1 MKLASPLKRLLIGRP
16 LKSSEAGEQK
26 LGKLKALAVLSSDAL
41 SSIAYGTE
49 QILLVLVA
57 VSAAAMWYSIPIALC
72 VLVLLFA
79 LNLSYKQIIHSY
91 PHGGGAYVVSREN
104 LGKNAGLVAGGSLLV
119 DYMLTVAVSISSG
132 TDAIVSAVPSL
143 FPFAVPIAVFLVIVV
158 TIINLRGITESAS
171 ILAIPVYL
179 FVFSIVVL
187 ILTGI
192 IKVLLGMDATHET
205 ASIGTHVQGVT
216 LFLLLRAFASGSASL
231 TGIEA
236 ISNAVPL
243 FKKPQAKNAAKTL
256 TIMATILGF
265 FFLGITVLAF
275 VYGTVPEIK
284 VTVLSQIAE
293 NVFGR
298 NFMFYFIQ
306 ATTALILVLAAN
318 TGFSA
323 FPLLAFNLAKDK
335 YMPRMYLA
343 RGDRLGY
350 SNGIITLAVG
360 SILLIILFKGK
371 TELLVP
377 LYSVGVFIPFTLS
390 QTGMIIKWWKER
402 SEGWH
407 KKLATNLL
415 GAIIS
420 FTVLI
425 VLFLT
430 RIDSVWP
437 VFIFLPIMIFVF
449 HRTRS
454 HYIKLKRQLRV
465 DESMDIDV
473 SDFKG
478 NVVIVAVSDTTKVVE
493 GALKYAKSIGDT
505 VIAVHVSI
513 DRMQGKEFVERWNR
527 IHPEVRVAHL
537 YSTYRSISEPLMK
550 FIDTAKQKA
559 DHDNYSLTV
568 LIPQFIP
575 KKGWQ
580 NLLHNQT
587 SLMIRTRLMM
597 QRDVIVATYPYHLK
611 E

>member
-1 MKLASPLKRLLIGRP
+1 MASPLKRLLIGRP
-16 LKSSEAGEQK
+16 LKSTEAGEQK

-49 QILLVLVA
+49 QILLVLVT
-57 VSAAAMWYSIPIALC
+57 VSAAAMWYSLPIALC
-72 VLVLLFA
+72 VLILLFA
-79 LNLSYKQIIHSY
+79 LNLSYKQIIYSY

-119 DYMLTVAVSISSG
+119 DYMLTVAVSVSSG
-132 TDAIVSAVPSL
+132 TDAIISAVPSL
-143 FPFAVPIAVFLVIVV
+143 FPFAVPIAVVLVIGV

-179 FVFSIVVL
+179 FVFSIIVL
-187 ILTGI
+187 IFTGL
-192 IKVLLGMDATHET
+192 IKLMLGIDATHET
-205 ASIGTHVQGVT
+205 ASVGTHVQGVT
-216 LFLLLRAFASGSASL
+216 VFLLLRAFASGSASL

-256 TIMATILGF
+256 TIMASLLGF

-275 VYGTVPEIK
+275 MYGTVPELK

-350 SNGIITLAVG
+350 SNGIITLAIG
-360 SILLIILFKGK
+360 SIVLIILFKGK

-390 QTGMIIKWWKER
+390 QSGMIIKWWRER
-402 SEGWH
+402 SEGWK
-407 KKLATNLL
+407 KKLAANLL

-430 RIDSVWP
+430 RIESVWP
-437 VFIFLPIMIFVF
+437 VFIFLPIMIYVF

-454 HYIKLKRQLRV
+454 HYVKLGPQLRV
-465 DESMDIDV
+465 DETMDLDV
-473 SDFKG
+473 PDFKG
-478 NVVIVAVSDTTKVVE
+478 NAVIVAVSDTTKVVE

-505 VIAVHVSI
+505 VIAVHVSV
-513 DRMQGKEFVERWNR
+513 DREQGKEFVERWNR
-527 IHPEVRVAHL
+527 VHPEVRIAHL

-559 DHDNYSLTV
+559 DQDNYSLTV

-575 KKGWQ
+575 KKGWE
-580 NLLHNQT
+580 NILHNQT

-597 QRDVIVATYPYHLK
+597 KRDVVVATYPYHLK

>member
-1 MKLASPLKRLLIGRP
+1 MASPLKRLLIGRP
-16 LKSSEAGEQK
+16 LKSTEAGEQK

-49 QILLVLVA
+49 QILLVLVT
-57 VSAAAMWYSIPIALC
+57 VSAAAMWYSLPIALC
-72 VLVLLFA
+72 VLILLFA
-79 LNLSYKQIIHSY
+79 LNLSYKQIIYSY

-119 DYMLTVAVSISSG
+119 DYMLTVAVSVSSG
-132 TDAIVSAVPSL
+132 TDAIISAIPSL
-143 FPFAVPIAVFLVIVV
+143 FPFAVPIAVVLVIGV

-179 FVFSIVVL
+179 FVFSIIVL
-187 ILTGI
+187 IFTGL
-192 IKVLLGMDATHET
+192 IKLMLGIDATHET
-205 ASIGTHVQGVT
+205 ASVGTHVQGVT
-216 LFLLLRAFASGSASL
+216 VFLLLRAFASGSASL
-231 TGIEA
+231 TGVEA

-256 TIMATILGF
+256 TIMASLLGF

-275 VYGTVPEIK
+275 MYGTVPELK

-350 SNGIITLAVG
+350 SNGIITLAIG
-360 SILLIILFKGK
+360 SIVLIILFKGK

-390 QTGMIIKWWKER
+390 QSGMIIKWWRER
-402 SEGWH
+402 SEGWK
-407 KKLATNLL
+407 KKLAANLL

-430 RIDSVWP
+430 RIESVWP
-437 VFIFLPIMIFVF
+437 VFIFLPIMIYVF

-454 HYIKLKRQLRV
+454 HYVKLGPQLRV
-465 DESMDIDV
+465 DETMDLDV
-473 SDFKG
+473 PDFKG
-478 NVVIVAVSDTTKVVE
+478 NAVIVAVSDTTKVVE

-505 VIAVHVSI
+505 VIAVHVSV
-513 DRMQGKEFVERWNR
+513 DREQGKEFVERWNR
-527 IHPEVRVAHL
+527 VHPEVRIAHL

-559 DHDNYSLTV
+559 DQDNYSLTV

-575 KKGWQ
+575 KKGWE
-580 NLLHNQT
+580 NILHNQT

-597 QRDVIVATYPYHLK
+597 KRDVVVATYPYHLK

>member
-1 MKLASPLKRLLIGRP
+1 MASPLKRLLIGRP
-16 LKSSEAGEQK
+16 LKSTEAGEQK

-49 QILLVLVA
+49 QILLVLVT
-57 VSAAAMWYSIPIALC
+57 VSATAMWYSLPIALC
-72 VLVLLFA
+72 VLILLFA
-79 LNLSYKQIIHSY
+79 LNLSYKQIIYSY

-119 DYMLTVAVSISSG
+119 DYMLTVAVSVSSG
-132 TDAIVSAVPSL
+132 TDAIISAVPSL
-143 FPFAVPIAVFLVIVV
+143 FPFAVPIAVVLVIGV

-179 FVFSIVVL
+179 FVFSIIVL
-187 ILTGI
+187 IFTGL
-192 IKVLLGMDATHET
+192 IKLMLGIDATHET
-205 ASIGTHVQGVT
+205 ASVGTHVQGVT
-216 LFLLLRAFASGSASL
+216 VFLLLRAFASGSASL

-256 TIMATILGF
+256 TIMASLLGF

-275 VYGTVPEIK
+275 MYGTVPELK

-350 SNGIITLAVG
+350 SNGIITLAIG
-360 SILLIILFKGK
+360 SIVLIILFKGK

-390 QTGMIIKWWKER
+390 QSGMIIKWWRER
-402 SEGWH
+402 SEGWK
-407 KKLATNLL
+407 KKLAANLL

-430 RIDSVWP
+430 RIESVWP
-437 VFIFLPIMIFVF
+437 VFIFLPIMIYVF

-454 HYIKLKRQLRV
+454 HYVKLGPQLRV
-465 DESMDIDV
+465 DETMDLDV
-473 SDFKG
+473 PDFKG
-478 NVVIVAVSDTTKVVE
+478 NAVIVAVSDTTKVVE

-505 VIAVHVSI
+505 VIAVHVSV
-513 DRMQGKEFVERWNR
+513 DREQGKEFVERWNR
-527 IHPEVRVAHL
+527 VHPEVRIAHL

-559 DHDNYSLTV
+559 DQDNYSLTV

-575 KKGWQ
+575 KKGWE
-580 NLLHNQT
+580 NILHNQT

-597 QRDVIVATYPYHLK
+597 KRDVVVATYPYHLK

>member
-1 MKLASPLKRLLIGRP
+1 MASPLKRLLIGRP
-16 LKSSEAGEQK
+16 LKSTEAGEQK

-49 QILLVLVA
+49 QILLVLVT
-57 VSAAAMWYSIPIALC
+57 VSAAAMWYSLPIALC
-72 VLVLLFA
+72 VLILLFA
-79 LNLSYKQIIHSY
+79 LNLSYKQIIYSY

-119 DYMLTVAVSISSG
+119 DYMLTVAVSVSSG
-132 TDAIVSAVPSL
+132 TDAIISAIPSL
-143 FPFAVPIAVFLVIVV
+143 FPFAVPIAVVLVIGV

-179 FVFSIVVL
+179 FVFSIIVL
-187 ILTGI
+187 IFTGL
-192 IKVLLGMDATHET
+192 IKLMLGIDATHET
-205 ASIGTHVQGVT
+205 ASVGTHIQGVT
-216 LFLLLRAFASGSASL
+216 VFLLLRAFASGSASL

-256 TIMATILGF
+256 TIMASLLGF

-275 VYGTVPEIK
+275 MYGTVPELK

-306 ATTALILVLAAN
+306 STTALILVLAAN

-350 SNGIITLAVG
+350 SNGIITLAIG
-360 SILLIILFKGK
+360 SIVLIILFKGK

-390 QTGMIIKWWKER
+390 QSGMIIKWWRER
-402 SEGWH
+402 SEGWK
-407 KKLATNLL
+407 KKLAANLL

-430 RIDSVWP
+430 RIESVWP
-437 VFIFLPIMIFVF
+437 VFIFLPIMIYVF

-454 HYIKLKRQLRV
+454 HYVKLGPQLRV
-465 DESMDIDV
+465 DETMDLDV
-473 SDFKG
+473 PDFKG
-478 NVVIVAVSDTTKVVE
+478 NAVIVAVSDTTKVVE

-505 VIAVHVSI
+505 VIAVHVSV
-513 DRMQGKEFVERWNR
+513 DREQGKEFVERWNR
-527 IHPEVRVAHL
+527 VHPEVRIAHL

-559 DHDNYSLTV
+559 DQDNYSLTV

-575 KKGWQ
+575 KKGWE
-580 NLLHNQT
+580 NILHNQT

-597 QRDVIVATYPYHLK
+597 KRDVVVATYPYHLK

>member
-1 MKLASPLKRLLIGRP
+1 MASPLKRLLIGRP
-16 LKSSEAGEQK
+16 LKSTEAGEQK

-49 QILLVLVA
+49 QILLVLVT
-57 VSAAAMWYSIPIALC
+57 VSAAAMWYSLPIALC
-72 VLVLLFA
+72 VLILLFA
-79 LNLSYKQIIHSY
+79 LNLSYKQIIYSY

-119 DYMLTVAVSISSG
+119 DYMLTVAVSVSSG
-132 TDAIVSAVPSL
+132 TDAIISAIPSL
-143 FPFAVPIAVFLVIVV
+143 FPFAVPIAVVLVIGV

-179 FVFSIVVL
+179 FVFSIIVL
-187 ILTGI
+187 IFTGL
-192 IKVLLGMDATHET
+192 IKLMLGIDATHET
-205 ASIGTHVQGVT
+205 ASVGTHVQGVT
-216 LFLLLRAFASGSASL
+216 VFLLLRAFASGSASL

-256 TIMATILGF
+256 TIMASLLGF

-275 VYGTVPEIK
+275 MYGTVPELK

-350 SNGIITLAVG
+350 SNGIITLAIG
-360 SILLIILFKGK
+360 SIVLIILFKGK

-390 QTGMIIKWWKER
+390 QSGMIIKWWRER
-402 SEGWH
+402 SEGWK
-407 KKLATNLL
+407 KKLAANLL

-430 RIDSVWP
+430 RIESVWP
-437 VFIFLPIMIFVF
+437 VFIFLPIMIYVF

-454 HYIKLKRQLRV
+454 HYVKLGPQLRV
-465 DESMDIDV
+465 DETMDLDV
-473 SDFKG
+473 PDFKG
-478 NVVIVAVSDTTKVVE
+478 NAVIVAVSDTTKVVE

-505 VIAVHVSI
+505 VIAVHVSV
-513 DRMQGKEFVERWNR
+513 DREQGKEFVERWNR
-527 IHPEVRVAHL
+527 VHPEVRIAHL

-559 DHDNYSLTV
+559 DQDNYSLTV

-575 KKGWQ
+575 KKGWE
-580 NLLHNQT
+580 NILHNQT

-597 QRDVIVATYPYHLK
+597 KRDVVVATYPYHLK

>member
-1 MKLASPLKRLLIGRP
+1 MASPLKRLLIGRP

-49 QILLVLVA
+49 QILIVLVT
-57 VSAAAMWYSIPIALC
+57 VSAAAMWYSLPIALC
-72 VLVLLFA
+72 VLILLFA
-79 LNLSYKQIIHSY
+79 LNLSYKQIIYSY

-119 DYMLTVAVSISSG
+119 DYMLTVAVSVSSG
-132 TDAIVSAVPSL
+132 ADAIISAFPSL
-143 FPFAVPIAVFLVIVV
+143 YPFVIPIAVVLVILV
-158 TIINLRGITESAS
+158 TVINLRGITESAS
-171 ILAIPVYL
+171 ILAVPVYL
-179 FVFSIVVL
+179 FVFSIIVL
-187 ILTGI
+187 IFTGVF
-192 IKVLLGMDATHET
+192 KLLMGIDATHE
-205 ASIGTHVQGVT
+205 AAAVGTNVQGVT
-216 LFLLLRAFASGSASL
+216 IFLLLRAFASGSASL

-236 ISNAVPL
+236 ISNAIPL
-243 FKKPQAKNAAKTL
+243 FKKPRAKNAAKTL
-256 TIMATILGF
+256 AIMASLLGF
-265 FFLGITVLAF
+265 FFLGITVLA
-275 VYGTVPEIK
+275 VAYGTVPELK
-284 VTVLSQIAE
+284 VTVLSQIAA

-343 RGDRLGY
+343 KGDRLGY
-350 SNGIITLAVG
+350 SNGIVTLAIG
-360 SILLIILFKGK
+360 SIVLIILFHGK

-390 QTGMIIKWWKER
+390 QTGMIVKWWKER
-402 SEGWH
+402 PTGWR
-407 KKLATNLL
+407 KKLGANLL
-415 GAIIS
+415 GAVIS
-420 FTVLI
+420 FTVLV

-430 RIDSVWP
+430 RIESVWP
-437 VFIFLPIMIFVF
+437 VFIFMPILIFVF
-449 HRTRS
+449 HKTRH
-454 HYIKLKRQLRV
+454 HYVKLGPQLRV
-465 DESMDIDV
+465 DGVMDLP
-473 SDFKG
+473 DFKG
-478 NVVIVAVSDTTKVVE
+478 NAVIVAVSDTTKVVE

-505 VIAVHVSI
+505 VIAVHVSV
-513 DRMQGKEFVERWNR
+513 DKAQGKEVIDRWHS
-527 IHPEVRVAHL
+527 IHPEIRIAHL

-559 DHDNYSLTV
+559 DQDNYSLTV

-580 NLLHNQT
+580 NVLHNQT
-587 SLMIRTRLMM
+587 SLLIRTKLLMKK
-597 QRDVIVATYPYHLK
+597 DVVVATYPYHLK

>member
-1 MKLASPLKRLLIGRP
+1 
-16 LKSSEAGEQK
+16 
-26 LGKLKALAVLSSDAL
+26 
-41 SSIAYGTE
+41 
-49 QILLVLVA
+49 
-57 VSAAAMWYSIPIALC
+57 
-72 VLVLLFA
+72 
-79 LNLSYKQIIHSY
+79 
-91 PHGGGAYVVSREN
+91 
-104 LGKNAGLVAGGSLLV
+104 
-119 DYMLTVAVSISSG
+119 MLTVAVSVSSG
-132 TDAIVSAVPSL
+132 TDAIISAVPSL
-143 FPFAVPIAVFLVIVV
+143 FPFAVPIAVVLVIGV

-179 FVFSIVVL
+179 FVFSIIVL
-187 ILTGI
+187 IFTGL
-192 IKVLLGMDATHET
+192 IKLMLGIDATHET
-205 ASIGTHVQGVT
+205 ASVGTHVQGVT
-216 LFLLLRAFASGSASL
+216 VFLLLRAFASGSASL

-256 TIMATILGF
+256 TIMASLLGF

-275 VYGTVPEIK
+275 MYGTVPELK

-350 SNGIITLAVG
+350 SNGIITLAIS
-360 SILLIILFKGK
+360 SIVLIILFKGK

-390 QTGMIIKWWKER
+390 QSGMIIKWWRER
-402 SEGWH
+402 SEGWK
-407 KKLATNLL
+407 KKLAANLL

-430 RIDSVWP
+430 RIESVWP
-437 VFIFLPIMIFVF
+437 VFIFLPIMIYVF

-454 HYIKLKRQLRV
+454 HYVKLGPQLRV
-465 DESMDIDV
+465 DETMDLDV
-473 SDFKG
+473 PDFKG
-478 NVVIVAVSDTTKVVE
+478 NAVIVAVSDTTKVVE

-505 VIAVHVSI
+505 VIAVHVSV
-513 DRMQGKEFVERWNR
+513 DREQGKEFVERWNR
-527 IHPEVRVAHL
+527 VHPEVRIAHL

-559 DHDNYSLTV
+559 DQDNYSLTV

-575 KKGWQ
+575 KKGWE
-580 NLLHNQT
+580 NILHNQT

-597 QRDVIVATYPYHLK
+597 KRDVVVATYPYHLK

>member
-1 MKLASPLKRLLIGRP
+1 MASPLKRLLIGRP

-104 LGKNAGLVAGGSLLV
+104 LGKNAGLIAGGSLLV

-132 TDAIVSAVPSL
+132 TDAIISAVPSL
-143 FPFAVPIAVFLVIVV
+143 YPFAVPLAVFLVIVV

-192 IKVLLGMDATHET
+192 VKILLGMDATHET

-275 VYGTVPEIK
+275 VYGTVPELK

-407 KKLATNLL
+407 KKLAANLL

-430 RIDSVWP
+430 RIESVWP
-437 VFIFLPIMIFVF
+437 VFVFLPIMIFVF

-454 HYIKLKRQLRV
+454 HYMNLKRQLRV

-513 DRMQGKEFVERWNR
+513 DRVQGKEFVERWNR

-597 QRDVIVATYPYHLK
+597 QRDVVVATYPYHLK

>member
-1 MKLASPLKRLLIGRP
+1 MASPLKRLLIGRP
-16 LKSSEAGEQK
+16 LKSTEAGEQK

-49 QILLVLVA
+49 QILLVLVT
-57 VSAAAMWYSIPIALC
+57 VSAAAMWYSLPIALC
-72 VLVLLFA
+72 VLILLFA
-79 LNLSYKQIIHSY
+79 LNLSYKQIIYSY

-119 DYMLTVAVSISSG
+119 DYMLTVAVSVSSG
-132 TDAIVSAVPSL
+132 TDAIISAVPSL
-143 FPFAVPIAVFLVIVV
+143 FPFAVPIAVVLVIGV

-179 FVFSIVVL
+179 FVFSIIVL
-187 ILTGI
+187 IFTGL
-192 IKVLLGMDATHET
+192 IKLMLGIDATHET
-205 ASIGTHVQGVT
+205 GSVGTHVQGVT
-216 LFLLLRAFASGSASL
+216 VFLLLRAFASGSASL

-256 TIMATILGF
+256 TIMASLLGF

-275 VYGTVPEIK
+275 MYGTVPELK

-350 SNGIITLAVG
+350 SNGIITLAIG
-360 SILLIILFKGK
+360 SIVLIILFKGK

-390 QTGMIIKWWKER
+390 QSGMIIKWWRER
-402 SEGWH
+402 SEGWK
-407 KKLATNLL
+407 KKLAANLL

-430 RIDSVWP
+430 RIESVWP
-437 VFIFLPIMIFVF
+437 VFIFLPIMIYVF

-454 HYIKLKRQLRV
+454 HYVKLGPQLRV
-465 DESMDIDV
+465 DETMDLDV
-473 SDFKG
+473 PDFKG
-478 NVVIVAVSDTTKVVE
+478 NAVIVAVSDTTKVVE

-505 VIAVHVSI
+505 VIAVHVSV
-513 DRMQGKEFVERWNR
+513 DREQGKEFVERWNR
-527 IHPEVRVAHL
+527 VHPEVRIAHL

-559 DHDNYSLTV
+559 DQDNYSLTV

-575 KKGWQ
+575 KKGWE
-580 NLLHNQT
+580 NILHNQT

-597 QRDVIVATYPYHLK
+597 KRDVVVATYPYHLK

>member
-1 MKLASPLKRLLIGRP
+1 MASPLKRLLIGRP

-49 QILLVLVA
+49 QILLVLVT
-57 VSAAAMWYSIPIALC
+57 VSAAAMWYSLPIALC
-72 VLVLLFA
+72 VLILLLA
-79 LNLSYKQIIHSY
+79 LNLSYKQIIYSY

-104 LGKNAGLVAGGSLLV
+104 LGKNAGLIAGGSLLV
-119 DYMLTVAVSISSG
+119 DYMLTVAVSVSSG
-132 TDAIVSAVPSL
+132 TDAIISAIPSL
-143 FPFAVPIAVFLVIVV
+143 FPFAVPIAIVLVIIV

-187 ILTGI
+187 IFTGLFKLI
-192 IKVLLGMDATHET
+192 MGIDATHET
-205 ASIGTHVQGVT
+205 ASVGTHVQGVT
-216 LFLLLRAFASGSASL
+216 VFLLLRAFASGSASL

-256 TIMATILGF
+256 TIMASLLGF
-265 FFLGITVLAF
+265 FFLGITLLAF
-275 VYGTVPEIK
+275 MYGTVPELK

-350 SNGIITLAVG
+350 SNGIITLAIG

-390 QTGMIIKWWKER
+390 QSGMIIKWWKER
-402 SEGWH
+402 SEGWK
-407 KKLATNLL
+407 KKLAANLL
-415 GAIIS
+415 GAVIS

-430 RIDSVWP
+430 RIESVWP
-437 VFIFLPIMIFVF
+437 VFIFLPIMIYVF

-454 HYIKLKRQLRV
+454 HYLKLGPQLKV
-465 DESMDIDV
+465 DESMDLDLP
-473 SDFKG
+473 DFKG
-478 NVVIVAVSDTTKVVE
+478 NAVIVAVSDTTRVVE

-505 VIAVHVSI
+505 VIAVHVSV
-513 DRMQGKEFVERWNR
+513 DRTQGKEFVERWNR
-527 IHPEVRVAHL
+527 VHPEVRIAHL

-559 DHDNYSLTV
+559 DQDNYSLTV

-575 KKGWQ
+575 KKGWE
-580 NLLHNQT
+580 NVLHNQT
-587 SLMIRTRLMM
+587 SLMIRTKLMM
-597 QRDVIVATYPYHLK
+597 KRDVVVATYPYHLK

>member
-1 MKLASPLKRLLIGRP
+1 MASPLKRLLIGRP
-16 LKSSEAGEQK
+16 LKSTEAGEQK

-49 QILLVLVA
+49 QILLVLVT
-57 VSAAAMWYSIPIALC
+57 VSAAAMWYSLPIALC
-72 VLVLLFA
+72 VLILLFA
-79 LNLSYKQIIHSY
+79 LNLSYKQIIYSY

-119 DYMLTVAVSISSG
+119 DYMLTVAVSVSSG
-132 TDAIVSAVPSL
+132 TDAIISAIPSL
-143 FPFAVPIAVFLVIVV
+143 FPFAVPIAVVLVIGV

-179 FVFSIVVL
+179 FVFSIIVL
-187 ILTGI
+187 IFTGL
-192 IKVLLGMDATHET
+192 IKLMLGIDATHET
-205 ASIGTHVQGVT
+205 ASVGTHVQGVT
-216 LFLLLRAFASGSASL
+216 VFLLLRAFASGSASL

-256 TIMATILGF
+256 TIMASLLGF

-275 VYGTVPEIK
+275 MYGTVPELK

-350 SNGIITLAVG
+350 SNGIITLAIG
-360 SILLIILFKGK
+360 SIVLIILFKGK

-390 QTGMIIKWWKER
+390 QSGMIIKWWRER
-402 SEGWH
+402 SEGWK
-407 KKLATNLL
+407 KKLAANLL

-430 RIDSVWP
+430 RIESVWP
-437 VFIFLPIMIFVF
+437 VFIFLPIMMYVF

-454 HYIKLKRQLRV
+454 HYVKLGPQLRV
-465 DESMDIDV
+465 DETMDLDV
-473 SDFKG
+473 PDFKG
-478 NVVIVAVSDTTKVVE
+478 NAVIVAVSDTTKVVE

-505 VIAVHVSI
+505 VIAVHVSV
-513 DRMQGKEFVERWNR
+513 DREQGKEFVERWNR
-527 IHPEVRVAHL
+527 VHPEVRIAHL

-559 DHDNYSLTV
+559 DQDNYSLTV

-575 KKGWQ
+575 KKGWE
-580 NLLHNQT
+580 NILHNQT

-597 QRDVIVATYPYHLK
+597 KRDVVVATYPYHLK